1 MIATGV
7 CIGYGL
13 LMVSEILPLIHGI
26 PNGMLHSLLVLAHS
40 IGDCIVHHPPTDVQ
54 DFIED
59 IEKVFEETETL
70 LEQLP
75 ISSSSSYLE
84 E

>member
-1 MIATGV
+1 MIATSV

-40 IGDCIVHHPPTDVQ
+40 IGDCIARPSTRE
-54 DFIED
+54 FIED

-75 ISSSSSYLE
+75 VSSSSSYLKE
-84 E
+84 

>member
-40 IGDCIVHHPPTDVQ
+40 IGDRMVHHPPTDVQ
-54 DFIED
+54 DFLED
-59 IEKVFEETETL
+59 IEEGLVETESL

-75 ISSSSSYLE
+75 ISSSSSYLKE
-84 E
+84 